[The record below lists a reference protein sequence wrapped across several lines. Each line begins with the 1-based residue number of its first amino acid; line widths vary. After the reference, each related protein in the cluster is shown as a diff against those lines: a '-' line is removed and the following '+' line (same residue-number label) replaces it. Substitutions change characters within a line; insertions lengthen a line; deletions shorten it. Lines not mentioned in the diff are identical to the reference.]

1 MLTRVPFQELKI
13 ANSEHCVGE
22 VISEECKV
30 NRNKFQLET
39 QRLFAKNGYYM

>member
-1 MLTRVPFQELKI
+1 MLTRVPFQELEI

-30 NRNKFQLET
+30 NRNKFQLEA
-39 QRLFAKNGYYM
+39 QKLFAKNCHYM